1 MGGASTSLLRAALLC
16 LAAMPA
22 FAAEVI
28 DPAAA
33 RRAIAEPTVVATDA
47 SLSALAES
55 GRTSDLALQV
65 RRISIDRT
73 LEPVAREWLLDRGLH
88 ALARQQPTAEART
101 VVQQLAGRPP
111 EVFGRIDPDHGDHA
125 TPLYDTGA
133 TARFVLR
140 AWRRSDARAAAEA
153 DLAAGRTQFVERFAV
168 NPSGPQRQGIVEAIE
183 LAPLAQLS
191 VQRNAAAAAM
201 SAGMRVDEV
210 ALLLARRLADVELA
224 SLVIGHADARVAL
237 DALRL
242 LPAVLDSQSA
252 FRMLA
257 EASRRADI
265 ASAAMLAIGPV
276 ARQDAIARSFLF
288 ERIDDPEL
296 GASAATALAS
306 IDDPAIAAEIGRR
319 LSTTSSDIARR
330 HFVLALQLDGGSAA
344 RDELGRFVASQQG
357 SAQLRSEVRRW
368 LDR

>member
-16 LAAMPA
+16 LAVMPA
-22 FAAEVI
+22 FAAQVI

-33 RRAIAEPTVVATDA
+33 RRAIAEPTVAAAGAT
-47 SLSALAES
+47 LSALAES
-55 GRTSDLALQV
+55 GRTSELALQV

-88 ALARQQPTAEART
+88 ALARLQPTPEARA
-101 VVQQLAGRPP
+101 VVQLLAGRPP

-140 AWRRSDARAAAEA
+140 AWQRSDARAAAEA
-153 DLAAGRTQFVERFAV
+153 DLTAGRTQLIERFAAS
-168 NPSGPQRQGIVEAIE
+168 PGGPEREGIIEAIE
-183 LAPLAQLS
+183 HAPPARLA

-201 SAGMRVDEV
+201 STGARVDEV

-242 LPAVLDSQSA
+242 LPSVMDSQSA
-252 FRMLA
+252 FRLLA

-265 ASAAMLAIGPV
+265 ASAAMLAIGRV
-276 ARQDAIARSFLF
+276 ARQDATARSFLF
-288 ERIDDPEL
+288 EQIDDPEL
-296 GASAATALAS
+296 GASAATALSS

-319 LSTTSSDIARR
+319 LRTTSSDTARR

-344 RDELGRFVASQQG
+344 RDELGRFIATRQG
-357 SAQLRSEVRRW
+357 SAQLRSEVRQW